1 MSIYLYWGE
10 DEFSMARA
18 VDALRQSTLD
28 PNWISFNF
36 DKILPDQSD
45 ALFTGL
51 NQAMT
56 PPFGFGNR
64 LVWLVDTTVT
74 QHCPPDLLA
83 ELERTIPAIPS
94 ATVLLFTARN
104 KPDARLKSTKLLQ
117 KCADQVREFSLIPPW
132 KTEDLEKQVRQIA
145 TELKVKLTPSAVK
158 LVAECAGNNTRLLY
172 SELEKLQLFAGTQ
185 NQPLAPADVA
195 ALLRSTTQNSLQLA
209 MSIRQGNTAKAL
221 ELVAG
226 LMCHNEPALKIA
238 ATLTGQFRTW
248 LWVKLMV
255 EAGEADD
262 QIAQA
267 AEIGNPKRV
276 YFLKQ
281 EVKGIEL
288 RQLQQT
294 LPKLLEL
301 EASLKR
307 GAQEISALQTK
318 VIELC
323 YLFR

>member
-10 DEFSMARA
+10 DEFSMTRA

-28 PNWISFNF
+28 PNWITFNF

-64 LVWLVDTTVT
+64 LVWLVDTTIT

-94 ATVLLFTARN
+94 TTVLLFTTRN

-117 KCADQVREFSLIPPW
+117 KCATQVQEFSLIPPW

-145 TELKVKLTPSAVK
+145 SELQVKLTPAAVQ

-172 SELEKLQLFAGTQ
+172 SELKKLQLFAGAK
-185 NQPLAPADVA
+185 NQPLSPADVT
-195 ALLRSTTQNSLQLA
+195 ALVRSTTQNSLQLA
-209 MSIRQGNTAKAL
+209 AAIRQGNTAKAL
-221 ELVAG
+221 ELVAALIG
-226 LMCHNEPALKIA
+226 HNEPALRIS
-238 ATLTGQFRTW
+238 ATLTSQFRTW

-255 EAGEADD
+255 EAGETDD
-262 QIAQA
+262 HIAQA
-267 AEIGNPKRV
+267 AEISNPKRV
-276 YFLKQ
+276 YYFKQ
-281 EVKGIEL
+281 EVKGMEL
-288 RQLQQT
+288 HQLQQT

-301 EASLKR
+301 EANLKR

-323 YLFR
+323 RLFR